1 MKNTANKTVLRP
13 ALLADFEVHH
23 QNQARDEFRKL
34 ERIITNLVIPALGQQ
49 HPVSKSLYAHMEN
62 VRLGSQNFCWQHRHW
77 GYSYSA
83 AVVGGA
89 Q

>member
-1 MKNTANKTVLRP
+1 MKSTVDTTVLRP
-13 ALLADFEVHH
+13 ALLADFEVYH